1 MKIKQNTPHNGW
13 LFFLH
18 HIQFPKYNASWIK
31 FFISVNKFHFL
42 LDAILLNQNCP
53 CQFFCFIKQILVQNL
68 SPRFHISHVETTDR
82 TTVFSLVK
90 RLTGESGIKE

>member
-18 HIQFPKYNASWIK
+18 YIQFPKYKASWIK
-31 FFISVNKFHFL
+31 FFISVNMFL
-42 LDAILLNQNCP
+42 LDAILLNQNYP

-68 SPRFHISHVETTDR
+68 SPRFHISHGETTDH

-90 RLTGESGIKE
+90 SLTGESGIKE